1 MNSPSSRQQGAA
13 LIVSLIMLMLIS
25 LLAVASFRLGKSD
38 LQIVG
43 NMQQRKQALSA
54 AQQVIEQVISTT
66 QFTATPTDAI
76 PLPANGIL
84 VPCNG
89 PNTACVDVNG
99 DGVTDVNVSIV
110 VLCNAIQP
118 ILNASLDFTNPND
131 AGCIVGAGQDV
142 GVVGATNGNSL
153 CSNSVW
159 DTQATATDVVTSAQY
174 VIDQG
179 VAVRVPSA
187 DVCP

>member
-1 MNSPSSRQQGAA
+1 MSAPSFRQRGAA
-13 LIVSLIMLMLIS
+13 LIVSLIMLILIS

-43 NMQQRKQALSA
+43 NMQQRKQALAA
-54 AQQVIEQVISTT
+54 AQQTIEQVISTT
-66 QFTATPTDAI
+66 QFTATPTNAI
-76 PLPANGIL
+76 A

-99 DGVTDVNVSIV
+99 DGVPDVNVSIA

-118 ILNASLDFTNPND
+118 ILNSALDLTNPND
-131 AGCIVGAGQDV
+131 AGCAVGANQNAGMA
-142 GVVGATNGNSL
+142 GAANNNSM

-179 VAVRVPSA
+179 IAVRVSSA

>member
-1 MNSPSSRQQGAA
+1 MNSPSSRQKGAA
-13 LIVSLIMLMLIS
+13 LIVAMIMLILIS

-54 AQQVIEQVISTT
+54 AQQTIEQVISTV
-66 QFTATPTDAI
+66 QFTTT
-76 PLPANGIL
+76 PANAL
-84 VPCNG
+84 PNPCNNVV
-89 PNTACVDVNG
+89 NTACIDVNG
-99 DGVTDVNVSIV
+99 DGVADVNVTVV
-110 VLCNAIQP
+110 VLCTAIEP
-118 ILNASLDFTNPND
+118 ILNSALNLSIKSDQNCSNQANQNLGVMGVASN
-131 AGCIVGAGQDV
+131 
-142 GVVGATNGNSL
+142 NSA

-159 DTQATATDVVTSAQY
+159 DTQATAIDAVTGAQY

-187 DVCP
+187 DICP

>member
-1 MNSPSSRQQGAA
+1 M
-13 LIVSLIMLMLIS
+13 IMLILIS

-54 AQQVIEQVISTT
+54 AQQTIEQVISSTK
-66 QFTATPTDAI
+66 FTATPTNA
-76 PLPANGIL
+76 
-84 VPCNG
+84 VPFPCG
-89 PNTACVDVNG
+89 GVFNTACVDVNG

-110 VLCNAIQP
+110 VLCSAIQP
-118 ILNASLDFTNPND
+118 ILNSALDFTNPND
-131 AGCIVGAGQDV
+131 QGCLVGAGQNN
-142 GVVGATNGNSL
+142 GQVGAANNNSL

-159 DTQATATDVVTSAQY
+159 DTQATAIDAVSNAQY

-187 DVCP
+187 TLCP

>member
-13 LIVSLIMLMLIS
+13 LIVSLIMLILIS

-54 AQQVIEQVISTT
+54 AQQTIEQVISTT
-66 QFTATPTDAI
+66 QFTATPTNAV
-76 PLPANGIL
+76 LN
-84 VPCNG
+84 PCGNVA
-89 PNTACVDVNG
+89 NTACVDVNG

-110 VLCNAIQP
+110 VLCSAIQP
-118 ILNASLDFTNPND
+118 ILNSALDFTNTND
-131 AGCIVGAGQDV
+131 AGCLVGSGQNTGVAG
-142 GVVGATNGNSL
+142 AANGNSL

-159 DTQATATDVVTSAQY
+159 DTQATATDAVTSAQY
-174 VIDQG
+174 VVDQG
-179 VAVRVPSA
+179 VTVRVPSA
-187 DVCP
+187 TLCP

>member
-1 MNSPSSRQQGAA
+1 MNSPSFRQQGAA
-13 LIVSLIMLMLIS
+13 LIVSLIMLILIS

-54 AQQVIEQVISTT
+54 AQQTIEQVISTT
-66 QFTATPTDAI
+66 QFTATPTNAI
-76 PLPANGIL
+76 P

-118 ILNASLDFTNPND
+118 ILNSALDFTNPND
-131 AGCIVGAGQDV
+131 AGCLVGASQDV
-142 GVVGATNGNSL
+142 GVVGAANGNSL

-159 DTQATATDVVTSAQY
+159 DTQATATDVVSSARY

-187 DVCP
+187 DICP